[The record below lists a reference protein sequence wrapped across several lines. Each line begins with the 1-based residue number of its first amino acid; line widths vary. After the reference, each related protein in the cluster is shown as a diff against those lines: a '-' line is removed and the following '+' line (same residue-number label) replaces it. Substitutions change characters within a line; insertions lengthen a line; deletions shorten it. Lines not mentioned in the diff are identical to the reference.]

1 MKIVM
6 PIKEFTRTLY
16 FEVFLKFK
24 ANTHSFLLSNCSIMF
39 MSVAGFQ
46 RLDSKVSLLNSGTP
60 RTFLR
65 IPFS

>member
-24 ANTHSFLLSNCSIMF
+24 ANTQFF
-39 MSVAGFQ
+39 
-46 RLDSKVSLLNSGTP
+46 TE
-60 RTFLR
+60 
-65 IPFS
+65 

>member
-1 MKIVM
+1 MERPFMNLIYPVIHFFNYETSKLEGNMKIVM

-39 MSVAGFQ
+39 M
-46 RLDSKVSLLNSGTP
+46 
-60 RTFLR
+60 
-65 IPFS
+65 

>member
-6 PIKEFTRTLY
+6 PIKEFTRTLS

-39 MSVAGFQ
+39 M
-46 RLDSKVSLLNSGTP
+46 
-60 RTFLR
+60 
-65 IPFS
+65 